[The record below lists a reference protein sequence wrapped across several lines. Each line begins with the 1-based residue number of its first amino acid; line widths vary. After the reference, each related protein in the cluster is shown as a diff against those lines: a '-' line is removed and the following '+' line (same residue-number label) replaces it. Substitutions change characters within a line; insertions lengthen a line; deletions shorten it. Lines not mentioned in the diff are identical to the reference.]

1 MVKNS
6 VILSKLSTIEEYL
19 TKLSGYMPA
28 SFEDFKDD
36 WGLQKIVERSLQ
48 VMIEIMIDIAERII
62 AKKNILPPETSA
74 EAMRKLQEIGAIK
87 NHESYVKMIRFQNL
101 VVHNYDSIDIEILY
115 SIITKDINDIKMFMD
130 EIRIYEGI

>member
-1 MVKNS
+1 MVKNG
-6 VILSKLSTIEEYL
+6 VILSKLSTIEEYI
-19 TKLSGYMPA
+19 TKLNGYLPA
-28 SFEDFKDD
+28 SFEEFKDD
-36 WGLQKIVERSLQ
+36 WGLQKIAERSLQ

-62 AKKNILPPETSA
+62 AQKDVLPPETSA
-74 EAMRKLQEIGAIK
+74 EAMKKLQEIGAIK
-87 NHESYVKMIRFQNL
+87 NHESYVKMIRFRNL